1 MYPCKKVEIRVV
13 TPRPL
18 ASGMDGWL
26 VGWMTKIR
34 WTKWIRR
41 GRTFTYI
48 YMCVCMRVLICVY
61 VCVNVY
67 IAFIY
72 IYRHT
77 YWCACTFVHRPW
89 YTYTFVCA
97 TVPNHRQC
105 RCRSAVI
112 SYSHTHRNSDPRALG
127 CEPFGATANKST
139 TNPAPEWGPN
149 RTKQK
154 AHQPKSPTCTLHLGC
169 QDLVRKSKLPENR
182 AWMPLLPAFFMIA
195 ILGDATPIWGGPG

>member
-1 MYPCKKVEIRVV
+1 MQWEEILKRKSQVQHDLSNPHMYPCKKVEIRVV

-48 YMCVCMRVLICVY
+48 YVCVCMRVLICVY

-112 SYSHTHRNSDPRALG
+112 SYSHIGTLIPGPWAANPSEQQPTNPRRTLHPNGVQTAQSRRLINPRA
-127 CEPFGATANKST
+127 
-139 TNPAPEWGPN
+139 
-149 RTKQK
+149 RH
-154 AHQPKSPTCTLHLGC
+154 AHYTL
-169 QDLVRKSKLPENR
+169 VVK
-182 AWMPLLPAFFMIA
+182 
-195 ILGDATPIWGGPG
+195 IL

>member
-1 MYPCKKVEIRVV
+1 MQWEEILKRKSQVQHDLSNPHTYPCKKVEIRVV

-48 YMCVCMRVLICVY
+48 YVCVCMRVLICVY

-72 IYRHT
+72 IYTDTHIGVRVLSFIGHGIRT
-77 YWCACTFVHRPW
+77 LLYAQPYRITD
-89 YTYTFVCA
+89 
-97 TVPNHRQC
+97 
-105 RCRSAVI
+105 SAGV
-112 SYSHTHRNSDPRALG
+112 A
-127 CEPFGATANKST
+127 
-139 TNPAPEWGPN
+139 
-149 RTKQK
+149 Q
-154 AHQPKSPTCTLHLGC
+154 Q
-169 QDLVRKSKLPENR
+169 
-182 AWMPLLPAFFMIA
+182 
-195 ILGDATPIWGGPG
+195 